1 MPSGNWKLPETAPV
15 SFTLPI
21 NLKFNPSDELGALV
35 QFFTGETG
43 TYTMESGEKV
53 SILVKRDAEGFYDSV
68 GLTKT
73 GEEEEL
79 NINIARY
86 NNYHVVINIIATVLD

>member
-1 MPSGNWKLPETAPV
+1 M
-15 SFTLPI
+15 
-21 NLKFNPSDELGALV
+21 
-35 QFFTGETG
+35 
-43 TYTMESGEKV
+43 
-53 SILVKRDAEGFYDSV
+53 KRDAEGSYDSV
-68 GLTKT
+68 GFTKT